1 MYINLMENE
10 IDDESKE
17 KITINVR
24 IDENMASDKVFDKKD
39 LEQELCQYLE
49 LNTVSVISTS
59 SFEIVKE
66 MCVAKLCQVIGI
78 RCAYNY
84 KRDFFKSFSIIM
96 GVCVAM
102 ELELDFSQAPLYLG
116 LIKIDG
122 VNYVNTVLN
131 MLTHED
137 RDSAFLDAFKLIKAK
152 DSRLK
157 SHLEELIK
165 E

>member
-59 SFEIVKE
+59 SFEIV
-66 MCVAKLCQVIGI
+66 
-78 RCAYNY
+78 
-84 KRDFFKSFSIIM
+84 
-96 GVCVAM
+96 
-102 ELELDFSQAPLYLG
+102 
-116 LIKIDG
+116 
-122 VNYVNTVLN
+122 
-131 MLTHED
+131 
-137 RDSAFLDAFKLIKAK
+137 
-152 DSRLK
+152 
-157 SHLEELIK
+157 
-165 E
+165 